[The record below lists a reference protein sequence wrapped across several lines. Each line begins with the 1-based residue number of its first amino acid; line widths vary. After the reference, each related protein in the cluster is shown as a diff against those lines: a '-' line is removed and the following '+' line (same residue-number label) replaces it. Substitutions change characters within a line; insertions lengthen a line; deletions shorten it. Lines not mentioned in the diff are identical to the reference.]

1 MICLMRV
8 GALENTVLHDFSY
21 NASVLPTTYASSAG
35 SVVGSAIFWLVYTCE
50 RCTLDN
56 LYHSGVPLLRE
67 EDPDLVM
74 NTLLSVSPI
83 LPTVL

>member
-8 GALENTVLHDFSY
+8 GALENIVLHDFSY
-21 NASVLPTTYASSAG
+21 IASVLPTTYASSAG
-35 SVVGSAIFWLVYTCE
+35 SVVGSAIFWLVCTCE
-50 RCTLDN
+50 RRTLDN